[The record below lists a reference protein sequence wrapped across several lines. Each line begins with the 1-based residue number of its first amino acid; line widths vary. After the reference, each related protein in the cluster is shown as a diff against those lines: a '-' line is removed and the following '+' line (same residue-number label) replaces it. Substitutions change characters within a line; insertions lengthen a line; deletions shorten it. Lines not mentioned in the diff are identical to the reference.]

1 MQSRDDLATRLRV
14 FPEKDQELFYN
25 IHIEWEK
32 IFLKRQITKA
42 LWHGGHLHP
51 WSNIRRK
58 YLLHWWLRLLHS
70 DNLIIKHPRD
80 ILEIEKISCTRD
92 SGDRYMIDDMLRS
105 RSAVQYPPNHH
116 QTSQRLQTESV
127 VAFTDAHFQHFTQ
140 KCPLWHVTDFFKAV
154 CLVTTLT
161 MMANVTEVKLLISCG
176 RETSLMLFLQFRFL
190 PKISQNQSFFLEFR
204 QWCFVSLFAVLLEKT
219 P

>member
-1 MQSRDDLATRLRV
+1 MREDL
-14 FPEKDQELFYN
+14 FEKTTYKSSLTPDQ
-25 IHIEWEK
+25 
-32 IFLKRQITKA
+32 TSD
-42 LWHGGHLHP
+42 GG
-51 WSNIRRK
+51 SQRGK
-58 YLLHWWLRLLHS
+58 CLLHWWLRLLHS